1 MIIKNLMKNFILRS
15 LLMLT
20 LTVTSA
26 QEFQGKAY
34 YISKTT
40 MDPNFG
46 ANIPPE
52 RRQRFM
58 DRMKSNLEK
67 NYELDFNSTA
77 STFYNEER
85 LDNSGGSGRFNFMSF
100 MSPFQGILH
109 KEFASKTFTN
119 RVELFGKI
127 FLIKDSLP
135 ESKWLLSGESKQIGN
150 YTVYKATMSR
160 EVPQEVF
167 QFGRQ
172 NSEENQPKM
181 KTVNITAWFTPQIP
195 VSTGPYKYG
204 GLPGLILEVNSDNTT
219 VLCTKVVINPKE
231 KMKIKAPQKGTVVN
245 TEEYD
250 KIRTEKI
257 AEMREM
263 YRRNGGNSRGNFR
276 SR

>member
-1 MIIKNLMKNFILRS
+1 MKNFTFLS
-15 LLMLT
+15 LIIFSLT
-20 LTVTSA
+20 TTFA

-34 YISKTT
+34 YMSKNK

-46 ANIPPE
+46 ENIPPE
-52 RRQRFM
+52 RKQRIM
-58 DRMKSNLEK
+58 ERMKSNLEK

-77 STFYNEER
+77 SLFYEEER
-85 LDNSGGSGRFNFMSF
+85 LDNSGGNGRFNFLSF

-109 KEFASKTFTN
+109 KEFAAKTFTN

-135 ESKWLLSGESKQIGN
+135 QSKWVLSGESKQIGN

-172 NSEENQPKM
+172 STEDSKPKM

-195 VSTGPYKYG
+195 VSTGPNKHG
-204 GLPGLILEVNSDNTT
+204 GLPGLILEINTNNTT
-219 VLCTKVVINPKE
+219 LLCTKVVMNPME
-231 KMKIKAPQKGTVVN
+231 KMKIKVPSKGTVV
-245 TEEYD
+245 TADEYS

-257 AEMREM
+257 AEMREVF
-263 YRRNGGNSRGNFR
+263 RRNRGQGGGGQRFR